1 MGMRGTRGMGGG
13 GRCELDL
20 PLFRGRSG
28 KFGGVFLFFGLV
40 VWWCL
45 VGGWWLD
52 MEGGLVLM
60 LSLVGGIVL
69 FGGVY

>member
-28 KFGGVFLFFGLV
+28 KFGGVFYFLGWWFGGAWLV
-40 VWWCL
+40 
-45 VGGWWLD
+45 VGGWIWKA
-52 MEGGLVLM
+52 VW
-60 LSLVGGIVL
+60 
-69 FGGVY
+69 F